1 VRKPKEKKI
10 RNKDDYDYL
19 GFKNDSM
26 SEKWTLMWLECLLNE
41 GFIENIQRADN
52 FHLTD
57 AVYKKY
63 HDVLKTKTNIK
74 EEPLLQSSSYTP
86 DFEFDI
92 TPKGQKLSL
101 FKEIDTLERCFK
113 RSDFTFITQN
123 NHCIIEVKGTKF
135 GGKNSTLAEFVYKQK
150 FTYQKYG
157 VYVNLVTPDKLF
169 PLTFCSPGYLL
180 SPIKQIQRKIK
191 FKIVHFQDWL
201 KQQKIN

>member
-1 VRKPKEKKI
+1 MRKPKEKKV
-10 RNKDDYDYL
+10 RNKDDYDYM

-41 GFIENIQRADN
+41 GFIENITRADN

-63 HDVLKTKTNIK
+63 HDVLKTKTNVK

-113 RSDFTFITQN
+113 RNDFTFITQN

-157 VYVNLVTPDKLF
+157 IYVNLVTPDKLF
-169 PLTFCSPGYLL
+169 PLTFSPPKFLL
-180 SPIKQIQRKIK
+180 TDITKKARKIK
-191 FKIVHFQDWL
+191 FKVVHFQDWL

>member
-1 VRKPKEKKI
+1 MRKPKEKKI

-92 TPKGQKLSL
+92 TLKGQKLSL

-157 VYVNLVTPDKLF
+157 TYINLVTPDKLF
-169 PLTFCSPGYLL
+169 PLTFSPPKFLL
-180 SPIKQIQRKIK
+180 TDITKKARKIK

>member
-1 VRKPKEKKI
+1 
-10 RNKDDYDYL
+10 
-19 GFKNDSM
+19 M
-26 SEKWTLMWLECLLNE
+26 LNE

-63 HDVLKTKTNIK
+63 QDVLKTKTNVK

-113 RSDFTFITQN
+113 RNDFTFITQN
-123 NHCIIEVKGTKF
+123 N
-135 GGKNSTLAEFVYKQK
+135 Q
-150 FTYQKYG
+150 
-157 VYVNLVTPDKLF
+157 
-169 PLTFCSPGYLL
+169 
-180 SPIKQIQRKIK
+180 
-191 FKIVHFQDWL
+191 
-201 KQQKIN
+201 